1 MILIIFGLP
10 GTGKSYLSERITE
23 ETEAVWLNTDKIRK
37 EINKQGQY
45 DEGTKELVY
54 QNLLNKMVSFARK
67 GKHVIVDATFQKK
80 ALRNKF
86 FLTGK
91 KLDHQVLF
99 IEMKANDQTVKER
112 LKSKRHF
119 SEADYEVYLQIKS
132 SFEHMEKPHLVFYSD
147 EQNVYDMIN
156 TIKSFIYE

>member
-67 GKHVIVDATFQKK
+67 GKHVIADATFQKK

-91 KLDHQVLF
+91 KLGHQVFF

-112 LKSKRHF
+112 LKSKRDY
-119 SEADYEVYLQIKS
+119 SEADYKIYLRIKS
-132 SFEHMEKPHLVFYSD
+132 SFEYMEKPHLVFHSD
-147 EQNVYDMIN
+147 KQNVDDIIN
-156 TIKSFIYE
+156 EIKSSIYE